1 MLHSRTI
8 ASQGFH
14 ERDGR
19 ERPHV
24 DKNPAY
30 AVNPESERAENRDVL
45 TCDLVNSRFARLK
58 CNRARTAFQ
67 EEHKANK
74 TYRQFYRQSAFP
86 AMTFS
91 NLHRP
96 EKAALYHCFKESGTG
111 REVQNL

>member
-1 MLHSRTI
+1 LVRGQSIRQRPADVAI
-8 ASQGFH
+8 QNNRFLGFP

-24 DKNPAY
+24 DKKPAY

-45 TCDLVNSRFARLK
+45 TWDLVNSRFARLK

-74 TYRQFYRQSAFP
+74 NYRQFYRQSAFP

-91 NLHRP
+91 NL
-96 EKAALYHCFKESGTG
+96 
-111 REVQNL
+111 